1 MRPILLAFLLLG
13 CLLCSG
19 RTQTQ
24 YLQFSLD
31 PVIVSRAN
39 FYLNILATQVRTYN
53 WVNCNRVLL
62 SNTLANTLTWLRK
75 IRNAL
80 PTGNI
85 LDGTGNAVTGTNNI
99 VVGSRNQVRGMN
111 NWVFV
116 SNYRPGQGI
125 TNFMDS
131 ILAIGNYQIDLTK
144 ADQVARNPP
153 AAISM
158 IDDKKYEELCKKNVA
173 TSFFFRN

>member
-1 MRPILLAFLLLG
+1 MRPILLILLLLG

-31 PVIVSRAN
+31 PVLVSRAN
-39 FYLNILATQVRTYN
+39 FYLNLLATQVQTYN
-53 WVNCNRVLL
+53 WIYCNRVLL
-62 SNTLANTLTWLRK
+62 SNTLDNTLTWLRQ

-85 LDGTGNAVTGTNNI
+85 LDGSGNAVTGNNNI
-99 VVGSRNQVRGMN
+99 VVGNLNQVTGMN

-116 SNYRPGQGI
+116 SNYRPEQGH
-125 TNFMDS
+125 TNYLDS

-144 ADQVARNPP
+144 ADQVATNPA

-158 IDDKKYEELCKKNVA
+158 IDQSKYDELCTKNVA
-173 TSFFFRN
+173 TSFFFKN

>member
-1 MRPILLAFLLLG
+1 MRPILLILLLLG

-31 PVIVSRAN
+31 PVLVSRAN
-39 FYLNILATQVRTYN
+39 FYLNILATQVQTYN
-53 WVNCNRVLL
+53 WINCNRLL
-62 SNTLANTLTWLRK
+62 LGNTLANTLTWLRQ

-80 PTGNI
+80 PTGNV
-85 LDGTGNAVTGTNNI
+85 LDGTGNAVSGTNNI
-99 VVGSRNQVRGMN
+99 VVGNRNQVKGMN

-116 SNYRPGQGI
+116 SNYKPGLGSI
-125 TNFMDS
+125 TFMDS
-131 ILAIGNYQIDLTK
+131 ILAIGNYQVDLTK
-144 ADQVARNPP
+144 ADQVARNPA
-153 AAISM
+153 AAIS
-158 IDDKKYEELCKKNVA
+158 IINSSKYDELCSRNVA